1 METLQIKKAYA
12 LKAYNNTDQ
21 KGKTL
26 LSDLFG
32 KDLLPAN
39 ERIKSVGDALEF
51 LGIDRNEFQN
61 GLNHLTRDEAAYR
74 QLKVV
79 ADALNEGWQANW
91 ADTNQAKYY
100 PYFDGGAGFRFFVV
114 DVDCQD
120 SIVSSHLCFKSR
132 DLAEYV
138 GRQFQPLYQEYL
150 NG

>member
-1 METLQIKKAYA
+1 METLQIKKADA

-32 KDLLPAN
+32 KDLLPAK
-39 ERIKSVGDALEF
+39 ERIQSVGDALEF

-100 PYFDGGAGFRFFVV
+100 PYFDGDAGFRFN
-114 DVDCQD
+114 DVLCHCQN
-120 SIVSSHLCFKSR
+120 SHVSSRLCFKSC
-132 DLAEYV
+132 DLAEHA
-138 GRQFQPLYQEYL
+138 GRQFQALYQIYL
-150 NG
+150 NS